1 MGVTRFQRRYDWPI
15 TYLRYAILLVYPM
28 KLLCVD
34 RVFLVGIFENGP
46 SSAIKKL
53 VKVFSG
59 VARRRFHCR
68 IIHGNMHGWLG
79 CLASSLEL
87 ILIESTIPCLW
98 RFFWSPFKLCAG
110 QSDSGRSL
118 CESTLRERIKMNVP
132 SWARVSVWL
141 IIMIGSGYLSVT
153 NLRLRTSGITTFLG
167 VVTGLLCISA
177 VIRIGNI
184 MGWWSFIYKA
194 HS

>member
-1 MGVTRFQRRYDWPI
+1 
-15 TYLRYAILLVYPM
+15 
-28 KLLCVD
+28 
-34 RVFLVGIFENGP
+34 
-46 SSAIKKL
+46 
-53 VKVFSG
+53 
-59 VARRRFHCR
+59 
-68 IIHGNMHGWLG
+68 
-79 CLASSLEL
+79 
-87 ILIESTIPCLW
+87 
-98 RFFWSPFKLCAG
+98 
-110 QSDSGRSL
+110 
-118 CESTLRERIKMNVP
+118 MNVP